1 MGSSAHATESAP
13 PTRRAGRLR
22 DAGLVAATLVGVVA
36 LWFALRNVDFGELRA
51 VLAGAAVPELALGV
65 AAILVTYPMLGLR
78 WAVVAGK
85 DSGPP
90 AGMVRWTLVGAAVNN
105 IFPGRLGE
113 VARALGLRR
122 MTGGSALGALGTV
135 IVDRLA
141 DVLLLVLLLAVA
153 APFIPGADW
162 VRWVLGAG
170 AVVAVLAVLILVSVI
185 VWVRRTRREDG
196 RLRAMA
202 LRFAR
207 GLDCVDSP
215 LTGLRI
221 ALWTVALWGIWLVG
235 AWLVADALGIRLS
248 AVETMFLAAAIG
260 VGSAVPSAPGFVG
273 TYHWVAAASL
283 TLYGVEAAPAAAF
296 ALVLHASWFLPT
308 TAVGAV
314 LMARLGVDWRSL
326 RRAAITIPAE
336 SVR

>member
-1 MGSSAHATESAP
+1 MGPSADATESAP

-22 DAGLVAATLVGVVA
+22 DLGLVGATLLGLVA
-36 LWFALRNVDFGELRA
+36 LWFAMRGVDFGELRQ
-51 VLAGAAVPELALGV
+51 VLADAAVPELALGI
-65 AAILVTYPMLGLR
+65 AAILITYPMLGLR

-85 DSGPP
+85 ASGPP

-113 VARALGLRR
+113 AARALGLRR

-135 IVDRLA
+135 VVDRLA
-141 DVLLLVLLLAVA
+141 DVLLLVMLLAVT

-170 AVVAVLAVLILVSVI
+170 AGVAVLAVIVLAAVI
-185 VWVRRTRREDG
+185 VWVRRTRREEG
-196 RLRAMA
+196 RLRAMV

-235 AWLVADALGIRLS
+235 AWLVADALGVRLS
-248 AVETMFLAAAIG
+248 PVETMFLAAAIG

-283 TLYGVEAAPAAAF
+283 ALYGVAPASAAAF
-296 ALVLHASWFLPT
+296 ALVLHAAWFLPT
-308 TAVGAV
+308 TLVGAV

-326 RRAAITIPAE
+326 RRSAVSMPAE